1 MTQRRPLGALPR
13 SAGNRIRRVP
23 PGRLAMPG
31 PVDPARFLALE
42 LEDGALADAN
52 GAVLPLKP

>member
-1 MTQRRPLGALPR
+1 MAASASGACRR
-13 SAGNRIRRVP
+13 AGSR
-23 PGRLAMPG
+23 MPG

-42 LEDGALADAN
+42 LAEGALTDAN